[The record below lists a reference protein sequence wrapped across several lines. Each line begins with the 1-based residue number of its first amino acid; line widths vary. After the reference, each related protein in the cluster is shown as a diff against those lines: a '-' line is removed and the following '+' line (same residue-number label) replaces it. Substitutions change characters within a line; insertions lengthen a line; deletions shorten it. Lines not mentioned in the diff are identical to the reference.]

1 MGNRQPVKRKDSFPY
16 NYTLVEQFSFPIEEC
31 DDNRIDYR
39 KKIERVNKDEIIQTE
54 IKNGIIIKE
63 KYIRNTSL
71 ILKKATKTEEE
82 VPNKIEKKEIYIHYI
97 NKKFPINISIY
108 NSIEQLKNDIQN
120 ILNLK
125 NINNNQITLF
135 FKKINLIGNIEIKND
150 KDVENLKNENEGN
163 IFVNITNSQNKQEI
177 NLIMEKTEFEK
188 EINEGEQIKNNI
200 LNDKKYNQ
208 EKLIDSKKV
217 LKSNYLYLKK
227 INKIDIEENNK
238 VSKEEVI
245 KKEQESI
252 LSLLS
257 KVLESKGVETAVY
270 KDNKINTSNE
280 FIQKICSGFSD
291 KKKYTFQFD
300 FGDKKN
306 DEIINDNNKFNDFA
320 EEYKKTIAKKFNMD
334 PNNII
339 ITNPRKG
346 SLKVDVIFKNSDV
359 FSDNNIKAKFNDCQE
374 IVNIKRDVLM
384 QGCQLDNSI
393 FDERYNNKDG
403 GWGINEYRGGEK
415 YIPPLGW
422 TGYGLKVSGKY
433 DNGNDDWLGHLNQD
447 NEYAIAY
454 YPIKDFL
461 QNSEDMKKLINSIAK
476 TQNNNLN
483 NDEIFANNININPK
497 SNKKYHLCG
506 TGIFVFQDIAIA
518 DANSSEVNI
527 GGVKYKIVFMCR
539 VKPDEIRKPQNFPN
553 LWIVNSNSKSIRQY
567 RILIKIETNDI
578 PFTSGTLTLFKQPK
592 IYYKN
597 IMINKNSSFCNN
609 NSEKVIYLYTTND
622 YTYINEYLRTGQ
634 SNYNK
639 YSENQLMS
647 WVWCLHSALRNF
659 KGDKSKIGL
668 VDDNTIVYRG
678 CTVGFDKNKYQVGS
692 QFYFGEFIS
701 TSKSKE
707 IAINFGGSQNLMII
721 TITNNKKKN
730 YCYYVKNISAYQ
742 TEEEIIITAF
752 CNFLITKYEYSSG
765 INIIYLVCLGY
776 VLDENKANEWP
787 SIN

>member
-31 DDNRIDYR
+31 DDNRIDYS

-63 KYIRNTSL
+63 KYIRNNSL
-71 ILKKATKTEEE
+71 ILKKTKTKTVEQ
-82 VPNKIEKKEIYIHYI
+82 VPNKNKKKEIYIHYI

-135 FKKINLIGNIEIKND
+135 FEKINLIGEIEIKND

-227 INKIDIEENNK
+227 INKIEENNK

-346 SLKVDVIFKNSDV
+346 SLKVDVIFKTSDV
-359 FSDNNIKAKFNDCQE
+359 FSDNNIKAKFNDCKE

-415 YIPPLGW
+415 YIPPL
-422 TGYGLKVSGKY
+422 
-433 DNGNDDWLGHLNQD
+433 
-447 NEYAIAY
+447 
-454 YPIKDFL
+454 
-461 QNSEDMKKLINSIAK
+461 
-476 TQNNNLN
+476 
-483 NDEIFANNININPK
+483 
-497 SNKKYHLCG
+497 
-506 TGIFVFQDIAIA
+506 
-518 DANSSEVNI
+518 
-527 GGVKYKIVFMCR
+527 R
-539 VKPDEIRKPQNFPN
+539 
-553 LWIVNSNSKSIRQY
+553 LWS
-567 RILIKIETNDI
+567 
-578 PFTSGTLTLFKQPK
+578 
-592 IYYKN
+592 
-597 IMINKNSSFCNN
+597 
-609 NSEKVIYLYTTND
+609 
-622 YTYINEYLRTGQ
+622 
-634 SNYNK
+634 
-639 YSENQLMS
+639 
-647 WVWCLHSALRNF
+647 
-659 KGDKSKIGL
+659 
-668 VDDNTIVYRG
+668 
-678 CTVGFDKNKYQVGS
+678 
-692 QFYFGEFIS
+692 
-701 TSKSKE
+701 
-707 IAINFGGSQNLMII
+707 
-721 TITNNKKKN
+721 
-730 YCYYVKNISAYQ
+730 
-742 TEEEIIITAF
+742 
-752 CNFLITKYEYSSG
+752 
-765 INIIYLVCLGY
+765 
-776 VLDENKANEWP
+776 
-787 SIN
+787 